1 MAHSLSFFIIGK
13 DVFEYIERQFI
24 RAIKGE
30 IQSQA
35 VAVNVQEGLINFK
48 YCILTSMS
56 TDVYSYSVEN
66 VPGKSVHSTAALLHV
81 FEGLSGAFSGSNC

>member
-13 DVFEYIERQFI
+13 DVFEYIERQFV

-35 VAVNVQEGLINFK
+35 VAVNVREGLINFE

-56 TDVYSYSVEN
+56 TDVYSYRRRKCTWKVC
-66 VPGKSVHSTAALLHV
+66 PQHWCAASCL
-81 FEGLSGAFSGSNC
+81 